1 MDSICQY
8 LGNNKC
14 HRTASQEC
22 MRIRSWVA
30 GKSSAAAPGSSE
42 SSERVSDLPAGRY
55 VIPKMERSTR
65 QIFFAGKHAA
75 PRKLRR
81 VPTLGNFCRS
91 FEYIHNQS

>member
-8 LGNNKC
+8 LG
-14 HRTASQEC
+14 TG
-22 MRIRSWVA
+22 IRSWVA

-65 QIFFAGKHAA
+65 QIILQASRQPQENSEEYPHLATFVDH
-75 PRKLRR
+75 LNTSTTNRR
-81 VPTLGNFCRS
+81 SKEKVLWA
-91 FEYIHNQS
+91 HQ